1 MKKCA
6 ILPPPRKNVNNSNV
20 FSNIKSYFKFFK
32 RSKNPTVEHGRSMTE
47 MLGVLAIVGIL
58 SVGSILGY
66 NFGISKYRA
75 NVILNGV
82 KTIVV
87 LLDAD
92 NRFLF
97 DEKESYSPDELSI
110 ETQSNHEYAI
120 SSETYET
127 YYVVVKNVPY
137 RVCELLTDT
146 VPEYVEEII
155 PNAFT
160 TTLCE
165 NNDSNNVYFFINNEL
180 NSNAQ
185 NPDRYDRCDETPCP
199 GVCHD
204 CVQGRCIDND
214 DKCPDGET
222 CTNGQCSTCEKGY
235 VLLHS
240 PGGTNSI
247 CCPKGTNGVKSY
259 WESASYLACCPKG
272 TSSYPRSGNSYVC
285 VVDKCPSD
293 KPNRLTYSYG
303 NNQTPICCP
312 TESTGAATLQ
322 ANSVTAGGDIMQGYC
337 CKAGYEPVKTAN
349 SETICSAVSCP
360 TGQSLAQMYQG
371 YGWKKTC
378 CPSGITY
385 AATKDTVI
393 GHAGCCTENETL
405 VYGNYESTC
414 LPDVCPASAPARVE
428 FIFNGKKFEWCC
440 PAGTKVAAETKGN
453 ALWFYNY
460 GGTQP
465 YCCKPNQ
472 ILAPNPQWNNNRLEC
487 QDCPSGTV
495 PNESSSACV
504 PCPDGSI
511 PNGKGNACEAC
522 PDGTVPNQDGTACL

>member
-1 MKKCA
+1 MNIFINKKSTANKFPPTKTSYHSFNRCNAKGRTMLETIATLA
-6 ILPPPRKNVNNSNV
+6 IIGVLSV
-20 FSNIKSYFKFFK
+20 
-32 RSKNPTVEHGRSMTE
+32 
-47 MLGVLAIVGIL
+47 GVLA
-58 SVGSILGY
+58 GY
-66 NFGISKYRA
+66 NYAIAKYRA
-75 NVILNGV
+75 NVILNDV

-92 NRFLF
+92 NRPLF
-97 DEKESYSPDELSI
+97 DKKESYSPDKLSI
-110 ETQSNHEYAI
+110 ETQSNHEYVI

-146 VPEYVEEII
+146 VPEYAEEIV

-160 TTLCE
+160 TTLCKE
-165 NNDSNNVYFFINNEL
+165 NNNNEVYFFINNKL
-180 NSNAQ
+180 NSDTQ
-185 NPDRYDRCDETPCP
+185 NPDRYDRCDKTPCP

-214 DKCPDGET
+214 DKCPDNET

-235 VLLHS
+235 VLFHS

-272 TSSYPRSGNSYVC
+272 TSSYPRSGNSHVC

-293 KPNRLTYSYG
+293 KPNRLTFSMG
-303 NNQTPICCP
+303 SNQVPICCP
-312 TESTGAATLQ
+312 TISTGAASLGT
-322 ANSVTAGGDIMQGYC
+322 NSIASGGDTMQGYC
-337 CKAGYEPVKTAN
+337 CQPGFEPVSTAN
-349 SETICSAVSCP
+349 NETICSAVSCP
-360 TGQSLAQMYQG
+360 YGQEAVPMFQG
-371 YGWKKTC
+371 WGWKKTC
-378 CPSGITY
+378 CPNGTLY
-385 AATKDTVI
+385 AGTTDTVI
-393 GHAGCCTENETL
+393 GHSGCCAADETL
-405 VYGNYESTC
+405 VYGLYNSTC
-414 LPDVCPASAPARVE
+414 LPNACPASAPARVS
-428 FIFNGKKFEWCC
+428 FTFDGKTFEWCC

-453 ALWFYNY
+453 GRWFYD
-460 GGTQP
+460 GGGAQP
-465 YCCKPNQ
+465 YCCNPNQ
-472 ILAPNPQWNNNRLEC
+472 ILGINPHFSSNLLEC

-504 PCPDGSI
+504 PCPNGSI

-522 PDGTVPNQDGTACL
+522 PDGTVPNQAGTACI